1 MNTNSRTSMVPQDLP
16 KTAAAAAASIK
27 DYKTKKICHFTD
39 KPSPE
44 ARC

>member
-1 MNTNSRTSMVPQDLP
+1 MVPQDLS
-16 KTAAAAAASIK
+16 KTAAAAAAASIK